1 MPATS
6 YDDAVAALVDALVF
20 GTNPS
25 LDGIVALCEALG
37 RPQDTFASVQVTGT
51 NGKTSTAR
59 MTHAFLRAHGRD
71 AGLYTSPELERVNE
85 RVEVGT
91 GPVSDTEFAAAV
103 GAVLAVAERLRPG
116 AQGQESGFTE
126 FELTTAAALW
136 HFRVRGVDT
145 AVLEVGLGG
154 RWDATSV
161 VDPAVAVITGVGLD
175 HTSVLGDTLE
185 KIAAEKAAIIKPAS
199 APVLGPGTA
208 GLDSVFIDRSREVG
222 THARAV
228 REGDDHSPVVEAL
241 TVRYEV
247 TGWPDSPGGFTTFDV
262 RGVHGDYFGL
272 SIAAPAYQAGNV
284 ATAIAATE
292 ATLGRGL
299 RTECLRRALKGL
311 TIPGRFEMLR
321 DRPPLIVDGSHN
333 PQAAAYLARA
343 IAAAWP
349 DRTRRP
355 LVVLGVLADKDA
367 AGIVRALAP
376 VASEFIVTAPR
387 SVRALD
393 AETLAG
399 IVERETGREARI
411 AVPLVRAVDQAV
423 RDGAYGV
430 VVTGSLTTAGQ
441 ARTALRDASATP

>member
-1 MPATS
+1 MAATS
-6 YDDAVAALVDALVF
+6 YDDAVAALGGALVF

-25 LDGIVALCEALG
+25 LDGIVSLCAALG

-59 MTHAFLRAHGRD
+59 MTHALLRAHGRN

-85 RVEVGT
+85 RIEVGT
-91 GPVSDTEFAAAV
+91 GPVSDAEFAAAV
-103 GAVLAVAERLRPG
+103 GAVLDAAERLRPG
-116 AQGQESGFTE
+116 VQGQVSGFTE

-136 HFRVRGVDT
+136 LFRERSIDT

-161 VDPAVAVITGVGLD
+161 VSPAVSVITGVALD
-175 HTSVLGDTLE
+175 HTAVLGDTLE
-185 KIAAEKAAIIKPAS
+185 MIAAEKAAIIKPAS

-208 GLDSVFIDRSREVG
+208 GLDAVFIERSREVG

-228 REGDDHSPVVEAL
+228 REGSDPSPAEEAL

-247 TGWPDSPGGFTTFDV
+247 TGRPDSPGGLTTFDV
-262 RGVHGDYFGL
+262 RGIHDDYRGL
-272 SIAAPAYQAGNV
+272 SVAAPAYQAGNV

-292 ATLGRGL
+292 AALGRGL
-299 RTECLRRALKGL
+299 HAGNVQRALDGL
-311 TIPGRFEMLR
+311 TVPGRFELVCE
-321 DRPPLIVDGSHN
+321 RPPVIVDGSHN
-333 PQAAAYLARA
+333 PQAARFLAAA

-349 DRTRRP
+349 DPALRP

-376 VASEFIVTAPR
+376 AASEFIVTAPR
-387 SVRALD
+387 APRAL
-393 AETLAG
+393 AAHTLAA
-399 IVERETGREARI
+399 IVARETGREARI
-411 AVPLVRAVDQAV
+411 VEPVGTAVEQAM
-423 RDGAYGV
+423 RYGTHGV

-441 ARTALRDASATP
+441 ARVALRDASATA